1 MGTNCI
7 VADRNCEEI
16 CSPEAV
22 VRLLDKMYEL
32 LEMEAPTALISVT
45 VPADGRLVVV
55 GDTHGQLE
63 DVLWMLF
70 KHGVPN
76 KNNVYLFNGDIADRG
91 GHALEIFILL
101 FLFKLLCPQSV
112 YILRGNHE
120 DDYCNLNY
128 GFLAELRHKFGQVEG
143 GRMHRDFLRVQ
154 ARWEA
159 FARICIVSGLL

>member
-1 MGTNCI
+1 M
-7 VADRNCEEI
+7 
-16 CSPEAV
+16 
-22 VRLLDKMYEL
+22 
-32 LEMEAPTALISVT
+32 
-45 VPADGRLVVV
+45 DGR
-55 GDTHGQLE
+55 
-63 DVLWMLF
+63 
-70 KHGVPN
+70 
-76 KNNVYLFNGDIADRG
+76 YLFNGDIADRG

-101 FLFKLLCPQSV
+101 FLFKLLCPQSVGCMCFRFVIERSMVQFPQV

-159 FARICIVSGLL
+159 FARICIVSGLLQSAFVVCDRLLGWLLSMPANTHAGST